1 MNNTFFFGA
10 MTAFSLPLAAIYL
23 LENTAPQV
31 TLPDAPTPVPSVG
44 IDTGRDSQLGNT
56 FVPSIHKTD
65 EALQGWA
72 TLADQLAEEALGK

>member
-1 MNNTFFFGA
+1 MNMFFFGA
-10 MTAFSLPLAAIYL
+10 LTAFSLPLATIYF

-44 IDTGRDSQLGNT
+44 IDTGRDSQLGTT

-72 TLADQLAEEALGK
+72 TLADQLAGEELGK

>member
-1 MNNTFFFGA
+1 MNNMFFFRTLA
-10 MTAFSLPLAAIYL
+10 ALSLPLAAIYF

-56 FVPSIHKTD
+56 FVPSIHKAD

-72 TLADQLAEEALGK
+72 TLADQLAEEATAK

>member
-1 MNNTFFFGA
+1 MNMFFFGA
-10 MTAFSLPLAAIYL
+10 MTAFSLPLAAIYF
-23 LENTAPQV
+23 LENTPPQV

-56 FVPSIHKTD
+56 FVPSIHKAD

-72 TLADQLAEEALGK
+72 TLADQLAEEATAK